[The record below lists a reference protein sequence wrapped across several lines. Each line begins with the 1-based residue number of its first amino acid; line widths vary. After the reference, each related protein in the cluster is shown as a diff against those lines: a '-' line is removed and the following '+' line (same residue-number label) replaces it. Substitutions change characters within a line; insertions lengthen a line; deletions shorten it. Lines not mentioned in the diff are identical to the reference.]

1 MDLWNLDKL
10 YVVCECNDVSFG
22 EIVEAIKNGA
32 CSVEKIME
40 MTSAETGCGL
50 CAKKENDPAGKRAI
64 HLDEILE
71 WAKAEGLC
79 KS

>member
-32 CSVEKIME
+32 CSVKKIME
-40 MTSAETGCGL
+40 MTSAGTGCEL
-50 CAKKENDPAGKRAI
+50 CVKRR
-64 HLDEILE
+64 D
-71 WAKAEGLC
+71 
-79 KS
+79 SR